1 MTRQELI
8 TVIDD
13 VQSAETRLRHVVQS
27 KTICGI
33 PETVV
38 AAEVLEALAPLVA
51 TYQAVCTERQHRT
64 PTDPWPAGTVIWTM
78 LDGPHYGLVEQCFED
93 VVLVHSVDGVKAY
106 PRAMVVWMSA
116 PSPVTT
122 AFLAVS

>member
-1 MTRQELI
+1 MTRRELI
-8 TVIDD
+8 TVIEN

-27 KTICGI
+27 EGI
-33 PETVV
+33 YDLPETVV

-51 TYQAVCTERQHRT
+51 TYQAVCAERQHRT

-78 LDGPHYGLVEQCFED
+78 LDGPHYGLVEECFED
-93 VVLVHSVDGVKAY
+93 VVLVHSADGVKAY
-106 PRAMVVWMSA
+106 PKTMLVWMSA
-116 PSPVTT
+116 PSPTTT